1 MRKSVQKYRIAGFLA
16 VLGLL
21 MLAACTGGT
30 KTAGGYADDEQE
42 YNPQDARTFGLLGDV
57 KEVRISVAKRS
68 NLLPGEDPW
77 VEDNELQMTFDELGH
92 VTLDPYGNVYIYDED
107 GRFSKGLSNKS
118 KMSRDGEGRLKRY
131 DNEQG
136 LNDREMR
143 HISFK
148 HDAQGRLL
156 TVEQIYW
163 EAIAT
168 DSMVYKGDK
177 VYPVKTITEGQA
189 EADTYKV
196 TTTYEYVKTDDHG
209 NWTER
214 YCRYTSTSMIADDE
228 STRSTDKGE
237 TFERRNIIYYSDEP
251 TDEPMADNQKPIV
264 ENTTAT
270 DVRAFGFLGPVKES
284 FCNLY
289 DAPNIDADELEK
301 GDPIDSNDSEQGY
314 SFSADGQILTDP
326 YGGVY
331 SYDSEGRFLQG
342 VTRKSVMRRDAKGR
356 VAYYLQQN
364 DDEDDA
370 RYENTFTYDDQGR
383 LIKVER
389 VFWESTVTEQFFYEG
404 DNIYPSRRM
413 YRNEDEGTVI
423 ESRTDYRYT
432 AFDDMGNW
440 TKRELRYRGTTS
452 EGGDD
457 ESDCTSW
464 RGAMVAE
471 REISYY

>member
-1 MRKSVQKYRIAGFLA
+1 MRKSDLNYKLASVLFGTFL
-16 VLGLL
+16 
-21 MLAACTGGT
+21 LALTACTSGKNPVTGG
-30 KTAGGYADDEQE
+30 DDEPE
-42 YNPQDARTFGLLGDV
+42 YKAQDIRTFGLLGDV

-68 NLLPGEDPW
+68 DVLPGEDPW
-77 VEDNELQMTFDELGH
+77 VEDNELLMTFDEQGR
-92 VTLDPYGNVYIYDED
+92 VTLDPYGNVYVYDKK
-107 GRFSKGLSNKS
+107 GRLIKGLSNKT
-118 KMSRDGEGRLKRY
+118 KVKRDKEGRLGNY

-136 LNDREMR
+136 LNDHDLR
-143 HISFK
+143 HFTFK
-148 HDAQGRLL
+148 HDAKGRLL

-163 EAIAT
+163 EAIT
-168 DSMVYKGDK
+168 SDSMVYEGDK
-177 VYPVKTITEGQA
+177 VYPAKTITEGQA
-189 EADTYKV
+189 EADSYKV
-196 TTTYEYVKTDDHG
+196 TTTYKYVKTDDHG

-214 YCRYTSTSMIADDE
+214 YCYYTAKSMIADEE

-237 TFERRNIIYYSDEP
+237 TFERRNIIYYSDVPEEA
-251 TDEPMADNQKPIV
+251 DEEVPADV
-264 ENTTAT
+264 ADATTT
-270 DVRAFGFLGPVKES
+270 DVRAFGFFGPVKES

-289 DAPNIDADELEK
+289 DAPDIDADELDK

-314 SFSADGQILTDP
+314 SFSADGQILSDP

-331 SYDSEGRFLQG
+331 SYDSEGHFIQG
-342 VTRKSVMRRDAKGR
+342 VNKKSVMRRDAKGR

-370 RYENTFTYDDQGR
+370 RYENTFSYDDQGR

-389 VFWESTVTEQFFYEG
+389 VFWESTITEQFFYEG
-404 DNIYPSRRM
+404 DNIYPSHRM
-413 YRNEDEGTVI
+413 YRNEEEGTVI

-452 EGGDD
+452 EGGND

-464 RGAMVAE
+464 RGAMVVE
-471 REISYY
+471 REIRYY